1 MDFVVVGFGLGAL
14 GLLLGVVM
22 LGWLAPRSRRAAARA
37 SSRDDAVRWQA
48 IAAEHHATGQALLY
62 SGGTILLATLA
73 ALASSLDDRTGA
85 LLVTTT
91 ATVAAIGILLAG
103 YLQRARNPV
112 PPRRRARSAPV
123 GSATMVT
130 APSSDDTPLFLA
142 DEQPWVQNA
151 VPAEGNFESPPT
163 ADFPLD
169 KSGGEVAIVEELAP
183 SPPPNSGEDSSSS
196 IDLDPGGGSLIV
208 EETTDSG
215 SWHPADQA
223 AGSTSVTTDMAD
235 VEDAGK
241 AWDIVSTARST
252 RLSSSGTDEED
263 PPPGHKS

>member
-112 PPRRRARSAPV
+112 PPRRARSAPV
-123 GSATMVT
+123 ASATMVT

-163 ADFPLD
+163 ADFPSD

-183 SPPPNSGEDSSSS
+183 SPPPDSGEDSSSS
-196 IDLDPGGGSLIV
+196 IDLDPGGGSLIA

-215 SWHPADQA
+215 SWHPADLA
-223 AGSTSVTTDMAD
+223 AGNRSVTTDVAD

-241 AWDIVSTARST
+241 AWDIVSTPRST